1 MPDVQWGTIDR
12 MTDPTPTLG
21 QLILTSGRSYR
32 HLAEASGLSKSR
44 IGQMAADQIRQV
56 PTPTTINSLAEAL
69 NIPAEDVETA
79 ALKTLSQERGPLLT
93 TARRL
98 AALDPRGRRIIQ
110 AVLRAL
116 EEES

>member
-1 MPDVQWGTIDR
+1 

-32 HLAEASGLSKSR
+32 DLAEASHLSKSR
-44 IGQMAADQIRQV
+44 IGQMAADQIRQLPGV
-56 PTPTTINSLAEAL
+56 DTIVEA
-69 NIPAEDVETA
+69 A
-79 ALKTLSQERGPLLT
+79 ALQTISREHGPILS

-98 AALDPRGRRIIQ
+98 AHLDPRGRRIVN

-116 EEES
+116 EEEA